1 MIWLLVIYALW
12 CIAGALWVI
21 LRCER
26 VASTWAWVLAMIVC
40 APLSTLLFYI
50 LNIPAATYSAPKRW
64 YSYSRLQNV
73 VANGCGASLTLHNRV
88 RPLHSGR
95 ATFAA
100 LMRDVQCAKSE
111 INIEYYILDCDSVGC
126 ALLELLMRRA
136 RAGVKIRIIY
146 DSIGS
151 WHFKR
156 AERGRIARS
165 GIEIKAYAPLR
176 FPLFTRMVHRRNH
189 RKVVVIDNRIAYLGG
204 VNVAGRYMHGGK
216 LGLWRDEHLRI
227 EGAAAQHLHSLF
239 AEDWRAIG
247 GHINSSSLPLRPIKS
262 ICPIQII
269 WAQEGVTRMTIHHTF
284 IQAIASARH
293 NIRIATPY
301 FLPSDE
307 LLETIIVAAR
317 GGVTVELLLPR
328 VSDVRIVGLA
338 AEYYVERCIDAG
350 VEVYRYGAGFM
361 HAKTICIDESV
372 VIVGSANM
380 DYRSLYYN
388 METSAI
394 IYNQTVVRDYISCF
408 MSDIALSERV
418 LDTDFAHRST
428 SQHILQGLVRLLA
441 PVL

>member
-1 MIWLLVIYALW
+1 M
-12 CIAGALWVI
+12 
-21 LRCER
+21 
-26 VASTWAWVLAMIVC
+26 
-40 APLSTLLFYI
+40 
-50 LNIPAATYSAPKRW
+50 
-64 YSYSRLQNV
+64 
-73 VANGCGASLTLHNRV
+73 
-88 RPLHSGR
+88 
-95 ATFAA
+95 
-100 LMRDVQCAKSE
+100 
-111 INIEYYILDCDSVGC
+111 
-126 ALLELLMRRA
+126 
-136 RAGVKIRIIY
+136 
-146 DSIGS
+146 
-151 WHFKR
+151 
-156 AERGRIARS
+156 
-165 GIEIKAYAPLR
+165 
-176 FPLFTRMVHRRNH
+176 
-189 RKVVVIDNRIAYLGG
+189 
-204 VNVAGRYMHGGK
+204 
-216 LGLWRDEHLRI
+216 
-227 EGAAAQHLHSLF
+227 
-239 AEDWRAIG
+239 
-247 GHINSSSLPLRPIKS
+247 
-262 ICPIQII
+262 
-269 WAQEGVTRMTIHHTF
+269 
-284 IQAIASARH
+284 
-293 NIRIATPY
+293 
-301 FLPSDE
+301 PSDE